1 MKLELS
7 DDGTEIEE
15 LWRNREFDSYM
26 GGIVKVGSYLYGGG
40 TKKPQL
46 KSIDASTGV
55 LIDSLKI
62 GRGVVIEA
70 DQRLYYYN
78 FQGDLKLVSYEQ
90 GKMKELSSFKILRG
104 DKEHFSHP
112 MIHKG
117 VLYLR
122 HGSVL
127 MAFNISEPVEG

>member
-1 MKLELS
+1 
-7 DDGTEIEE
+7 
-15 LWRNREFDSYM
+15 M
-26 GGIVKVGSYLYGGG
+26 GGIVKVGSYLYGGE

-46 KSIDASTGV
+46 KSIDATTGLLV
-55 LIDSLKI
+55 DSLKI

-70 DQRLYYYN
+70 DQMLYYYN
-78 FQGDLKLVSYEQ
+78 FQ

-127 MAFNISEPVEG
+127 MAFDISESVEG

>member
-1 MKLELS
+1 
-7 DDGTEIEE
+7 
-15 LWRNREFDSYM
+15 M

-46 KSIDASTGV
+46 KSIDATTGLLV
-55 LIDSLKI
+55 DSLKI

-70 DQRLYYYN
+70 DQMLYYYN
-78 FQGDLKLVSYEQ
+78 FQGHLKLVSYEQ
-90 GKMKELSSFKILRG
+90 GKMKELSSFKIMRG

-112 MIHKG
+112 MIHNG

-127 MAFNISEPVEG
+127 MAFNISEPKEG